1 MRCVKFIRCPIWFRS
16 LLTKVFHS
24 SSSEDDEYS
33 DPLEVAASAGARL
46 SRKSHYQVCFV
57 RIQSRGYLNRKPIQR
72 IRFL

>member
-1 MRCVKFIRCPIWFRS
+1 MLKNNFKMAEPSDNPC
-16 LLTKVFHS
+16 S

-46 SRKSHYQVCFV
+46 STLEKASISRK
-57 RIQSRGYLNRKPIQR
+57 R

>member
-1 MRCVKFIRCPIWFRS
+1 MVAAEGDQRICSKIQKLSMLRC
-16 LLTKVFHS
+16 S

-46 SRKSHYQVCFV
+46 STPEKASISRK
-57 RIQSRGYLNRKPIQR
+57 R